1 MINNIKFFFKSLNKR
16 EKKTIYLSLIYI
28 FFVGAI
34 VSYFLFK
41 LDIISLFS
49 SDFFKD
55 FGANID
61 EFYFKN
67 KILFILIFSL
77 GVFIWVF
84 LLGIMS
90 PVILLAGYIFGP
102 FLATLIVAFTNSFAA
117 SIFFLIIRKFFK
129 TILKKIITK
138 KLKFII
144 DFLNKDINHYFLF
157 YRILGGF
164 GTPSPLQN
172 LIPIFTKIKTTHFF
186 IISFIGT
193 IPLIF
198 VWANFGQSIRHL
210 TELDEINF
218 SIFSDPKI
226 YVSII
231 LLALIATIPFFTK
244 KILFKKKMKKLYK

>member
-1 MINNIKFFFKSLNKR
+1 MISNIKFFFKSLSKR
-16 EKKTIYLSLIYI
+16 EKRTIYLSLIYI

-34 VSYFLFK
+34 VSYLLFK
-41 LDIISLFS
+41 HDIINLFS

-55 FGANID
+55 FGTNID

-84 LLGIMS
+84 LLGFMS

-102 FLATLIVAFTNSFAA
+102 LLATLIVAFTNSFAA

-164 GTPSPLQN
+164 GTPSSLQN
-172 LIPIFTKIKTTHFF
+172 LIPIFTKIKVMHFF

-193 IPLIF
+193 IPLTF
-198 VWANFGQSIRHL
+198 VWANFGQSVRYL

-226 YVSII
+226 YISII
-231 LLALIATIPFFTK
+231 LLALIATIPFFAK
-244 KILFKKKMKKLYK
+244 KILFKKKAKKLYK